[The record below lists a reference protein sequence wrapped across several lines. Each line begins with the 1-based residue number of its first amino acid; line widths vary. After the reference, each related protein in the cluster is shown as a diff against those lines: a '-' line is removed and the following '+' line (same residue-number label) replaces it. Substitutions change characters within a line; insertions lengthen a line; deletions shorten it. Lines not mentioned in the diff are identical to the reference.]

1 MHGMENMK
9 FVKLV
14 PRSTLSACLYHSLFL
29 ISLMVSNALIPVLN
43 GMPLYLLNGVLSTG
57 RFKQRPLT

>member
-1 MHGMENMK
+1 MYGMENIK

-29 ISLMVSNALIPVLN
+29 ISLMVSNILIPVLN
-43 GMPLYLLNGVLSTG
+43 GMSLDLLTAFYQLND
-57 RFKQRPLT
+57 